1 LWDAER
7 NNTMLENFGPVANK
21 RGKKHGGKRRGKK

>member
-1 LWDAER
+1 MFTD
-7 NNTMLENFGPVANK
+7 FGPVANK

>member
-21 RGKKHGGKRRGKK
+21 RRSKRSKRHSTK